1 MIKHLAIGAALS
13 LLAATAASAAEPESC
28 KTVRY
33 ADPGW
38 TDIASTNALLKSV
51 IEPLGYKADIAT
63 LSVPIVFRSLATNKL
78 DIFLGNWMPAQTAT
92 ADPLVKDGSIE
103 VIKVNL
109 SGNRFTLAVP
119 SYVAKAGVKSFA
131 DLAAHSDKFEAK
143 IYGIEAGSS
152 LNQNLTKMIEKNA
165 YGLGKWKLVESSE
178 QGMLAQV
185 ERAVKRQAWVVFPAW
200 EPHPMNEQY
209 DLVYLPGGDEHFGPN
224 LGAAEVRTIAR
235 TGFSKDCP
243 NLTRLLKNMAFS
255 VELENAMMK
264 RILVDG
270 ITADKAAA
278 EALQKNPAV
287 LDAWLK
293 DVTTFGGEPG
303 LAAVKTASSA
313 VK

>member
-1 MIKHLAIGAALS
+1 MKTYLAIGTALS
-13 LLAATAASAAEPESC
+13 LLTATGVSAAEPESC
-28 KTVRY
+28 RTVRY

-38 TDIASTNALLKSV
+38 TDIASTNALLKAV

-63 LSVPIVFRSLATNKL
+63 LSVPIVFRSLAANKL
-78 DIFLGNWMPAQTAT
+78 DIFLGNWMPTQTAT

-119 SYVAKAGVKSFA
+119 SYVAKAGIKSFA
-131 DLAAHSDKFEAK
+131 DLAGHSDKFDRK

-165 YGLGKWKLVESSE
+165 YGLGEWKLIESSE

-185 ERAVKRQAWVVFPAW
+185 ERAVKREAWVVFPAW

-224 LGAAEVRTIAR
+224 LGAAEVRTITRA
-235 TGFSKDCP
+235 GFSKDCP

-270 ITADKAAA
+270 ISADKAAA
-278 EALQKNPAV
+278 EALQKNPDV
-287 LDAWLK
+287 LDTWLK

-303 LAAVKTASSA
+303 LVAVKTASSA

>member
-1 MIKHLAIGAALS
+1 MIRHLAIGAALT
-13 LLAATAASAAEPESC
+13 LLAATGATAAEPESC

-38 TDIASTNALLKSV
+38 TDIASTNALLKAV

-63 LSVPIVFRSLATNKL
+63 LSVPIVFRSLATSKL

-103 VIKVNL
+103 VVKVNL

-119 SYVAKAGVKSFA
+119 SYVAKAGIKSFT

-143 IYGIEAGSS
+143 IYGIESGSS
-152 LNQNLTKMIEKNA
+152 LNQNLTKMIEKDA

-209 DLVYLPGGDEHFGPN
+209 DLVYLPGGDEYFGPN

-235 TGFSKDCP
+235 AGFSKACP
-243 NLTRLLKNMAFS
+243 NLAKLLQNMSFS

-264 RILVDG
+264 RILVDA
-270 ITADKAAA
+270 IPADKAAA
-278 EALQKNPAV
+278 EALQKNPGV
-287 LDAWLK
+287 LESWLK
-293 DVTTFGGEPG
+293 DVTTVDGKPG
-303 LAAVKTASSA
+303 LSA
-313 VK
+313 VKAAIK